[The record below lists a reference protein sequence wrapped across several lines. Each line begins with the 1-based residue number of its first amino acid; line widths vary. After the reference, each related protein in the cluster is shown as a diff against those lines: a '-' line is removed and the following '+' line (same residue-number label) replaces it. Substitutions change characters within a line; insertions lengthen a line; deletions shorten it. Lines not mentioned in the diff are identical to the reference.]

1 MLLIN
6 QWYLESQKPHI
17 IQAKKIKEMFLIKN
31 KSQRSCWVKRD
42 KTQAWWENFNNSKIS
57 ESGWK
62 GDSRVST
69 KSFYELLIYKI
80 TLIFAEE
87 IELFEKPNASQGS
100 SEEGAK
106 GKLWM
111 FLVSLEYQF
120 RL

>member
-42 KTQAWWENFNNSKIS
+42 KTEAWWENFNNSKIS